1 MVMNNAIT
9 MALAYDIDH
18 EAKYINGVSTA
29 MDYILGR
36 NVIEQ
41 SYVTG
46 YGEHCRKYPHHRW
59 WSGQL
64 DSERF
69 PYAPDGVLSG
79 GPNSEMQDPMIQGAG
94 YKAGSLAPMACCLDN
109 VEAWSVNECTINWN
123 SPLVWI
129 ASFLEDE
136 APNVSK
142 ETDVTTTTT
151 TTGSDATTTTT
162 TTTVTT
168 SVSGATTTAG
178 SATTPDLTKDNIGD
192 VNLDGVVDILDAVML
207 NKYLA
212 GVVQLSDQALRNAN
226 CNQTTDSANS
236 VGDEDTT
243 SLMEFLLSIVE
254 DLPVVD

>member
-1 MVMNNAIT
+1 
-9 MALAYDIDH
+9 
-18 EAKYINGVSTA
+18 

-46 YGEHCRKYPHHRW
+46 YGEHCLQYPHHRW

-64 DSERF
+64 NSIDF

-94 YKAGSLAPMACCLDN
+94 YKAGALAPMACYLDN

-123 SPLVWI
+123 SPLVWV

-136 APNVSK
+136 APNVGSG
-142 ETDVTTTTT
+142 TTSNS
-151 TTGSDATTTTT
+151 GATTTTT
-162 TTTVTT
+162 TTT
-168 SVSGATTTAG
+168 ATTTSG
-178 SATTPDLTKDNIGD
+178 TATTTSGGTTTTKGSNDGDDLIGD
-192 VNLDGVVDILDAVML
+192 VNVDGKVDLTDAICM

-212 GVVQLSDQALRNAN
+212 GQMTLGDQAMRNAN
-226 CNQTTDSANS
+226 CDQADGTPTVNEADGTALINY
-236 VGDEDTT
+236 VIMLIT
-243 SLMEFLLSIVE
+243 SL
-254 DLPVVD
+254 PV